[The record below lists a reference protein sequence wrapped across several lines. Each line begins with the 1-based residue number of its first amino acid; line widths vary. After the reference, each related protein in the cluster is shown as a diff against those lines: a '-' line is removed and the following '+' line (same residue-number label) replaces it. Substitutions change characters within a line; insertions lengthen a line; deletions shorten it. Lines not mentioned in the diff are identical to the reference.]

1 MGLTKNQRAI
11 ALVAGLA
18 LVLSACA
25 GNADPDPSPS
35 EGGGTETSVEP
46 SATVA
51 PVDKRVVEGFVMA
64 DARLSPPAGAKW
76 LSGEEEQLWSDD
88 KQLGLMVFDDHHPDS
103 ENYPTVELR
112 YSPRHFSRE
121 AAAAEVSMIFPEGEF
136 GEPVTIEGQT
146 FERFV
151 GSGELLVGSDY
162 VETPGEV
169 FFARRNE
176 GTYFLYVLG
185 LPGESEISDELRQ
198 TAFDALKFDT
208 STVDEYFPPGQD
220 EGAVTL
226 ELESLATYEV
236 GVDIEPGRYEVYAE
250 APSDVPMVDIFVS
263 RDDGGVY
270 DAYRPVALV
279 AAESHDGP
287 AWAGFIELHEGDQL
301 HYDFA
306 ADPEETPDFGSV
318 TFKPLPEPTV
328 YRTVLPGSG
337 DWVSGV
343 DFKPGTYQMRGI
355 MSAEVAIFDPDG
367 AVIFDGRISGV
378 DFVDRM
384 EFSKDDSF
392 DYMSRELMIPRL
404 NGMAPLSTAIDLPAG
419 SRIVTWADFLGNPNA
434 LELVPAPRATDVP
447 TPVFTAD
454 PGHVNEQPTG
464 SGIVVGQELEPGVY
478 TLTDMNADAGAS
490 KQLFVDTLGGDRLYS
505 LDVFAGVQSDLFY
518 LPSNSVVH
526 YFPFEESPDLIS
538 IEPAQPVPF
547 EGGIWEGRIMR
558 VGTDIEPGTW
568 TISGT
573 SGLLDVFDSEAQLV
587 KRVAVWNPAVEH
599 TLELEEGQIIVDS
612 VHNVP
617 ALLTFEKN

>member
-250 APSDVPMVDIFVS
+250 APSDVPMVDILFLETMAVS
-263 RDDGGVY
+263 TMPIGRS
-270 DAYRPVALV
+270 RSWLR
-279 AAESHDGP
+279 SHTMGLRGQDSLNYTRETS
-287 AWAGFIELHEGDQL
+287 FI
-301 HYDFA
+301 
-306 ADPEETPDFGSV
+306 
-318 TFKPLPEPTV
+318 
-328 YRTVLPGSG
+328 
-337 DWVSGV
+337 
-343 DFKPGTYQMRGI
+343 
-355 MSAEVAIFDPDG
+355 
-367 AVIFDGRISGV
+367 
-378 DFVDRM
+378 
-384 EFSKDDSF
+384 
-392 DYMSRELMIPRL
+392 
-404 NGMAPLSTAIDLPAG
+404 
-419 SRIVTWADFLGNPNA
+419 
-434 LELVPAPRATDVP
+434 
-447 TPVFTAD
+447 
-454 PGHVNEQPTG
+454 
-464 SGIVVGQELEPGVY
+464 
-478 TLTDMNADAGAS
+478 
-490 KQLFVDTLGGDRLYS
+490 
-505 LDVFAGVQSDLFY
+505 
-518 LPSNSVVH
+518 
-526 YFPFEESPDLIS
+526 
-538 IEPAQPVPF
+538 
-547 EGGIWEGRIMR
+547 
-558 VGTDIEPGTW
+558 
-568 TISGT
+568 TISPQT
-573 SGLLDVFDSEAQLV
+573 RR
-587 KRVAVWNPAVEH
+587 KRPISAASHSNHCPNQPCIAPCCQAAA
-599 TLELEEGQIIVDS
+599 TGCQASISSPELIR
-612 VHNVP
+612 
-617 ALLTFEKN
+617 